1 MGNSE
6 FETKAI
12 ELVKNYYKKELN
24 TDLKKENIYVV
35 WLTKVLQNNKALIST
50 NVQDTRYF
58 EITYNGD
65 KKETYIDCY
74 VKEKNICKKD
84 KEE

>member
-1 MGNSE
+1 MGNNE
-6 FETKAI
+6 FGNKCVD
-12 ELVKNYYKKELN
+12 LVKKYYKDELK
-24 TDLKKENIYVV
+24 TNIEEDDIYIV
-35 WLTKVLQNNKALIST
+35 WLAKVLQNNKALIST
-50 NVQDTRYF
+50 NIQDTRYF

>member
-84 KEE
+84 REE

>member
-1 MGNSE
+1 MGNNE
-6 FETKAI
+6 FEKKCI
-12 ELVKNYYKKELN
+12 ELVKKYYEDELK
-24 TDLKKENIYVV
+24 TNIKYDDIYIV

-50 NVQDTRYF
+50 NIKDTRYF

>member
-1 MGNSE
+1 MENSE
-6 FETKAI
+6 FEARAI
-12 ELVKNYYKKELN
+12 ELVKDYYKKQLN
-24 TDLKKENIYVV
+24 KDLEKEDIYIV
-35 WLTKVLQNNKALIST
+35 WLTKVLQNNKALVST
-50 NVQDTRYF
+50 NIKDTRYF